1 MVFELLGSG
10 GRSVGELAAQL
21 PVSRPAVSQ
30 HLKVLHAAG
39 LVRVRPEGT
48 RRVYELDPVTVAALR
63 DYFDQFWAGALAGF
77 QQAAEA
83 YVPGTAPATSLPTP
97 TAPTPTTSEE
107 QT

>member
-48 RRVYELDPVTVAALR
+48 RRVYELDPVTVAELR
-63 DYFDQFWAGALAGF
+63 DYFDQFWAGALARF
-77 QQAAEA
+77 QQSAEA
-83 YVPGTAPATSLPTP
+83 GIPGTAPITILPTP
-97 TAPTPTTSEE
+97 TSTTSEE
-107 QT
+107 QP